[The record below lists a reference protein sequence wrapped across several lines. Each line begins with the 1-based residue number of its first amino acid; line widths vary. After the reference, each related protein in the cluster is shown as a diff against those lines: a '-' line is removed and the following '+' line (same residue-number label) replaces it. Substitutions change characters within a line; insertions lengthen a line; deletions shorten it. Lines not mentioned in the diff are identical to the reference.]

1 MKITHRTCLVM
12 LFVFASAGC
21 ALTSTQREATSR
33 FAQAS
38 MEIGDFTSN
47 EFSHFRSA
55 TIDMNTT
62 SIAINGHAKADNL
75 DGAFNPDDTI
85 ERVKAAQAIS
95 SYGKLLLSLVNDTQE
110 TELKQASNNFVDSF
124 KSISNKKMTNS
135 QLEGLGQ
142 LVQAIGSILV
152 EAKKAD
158 AVKAIVP
165 AAAKEVD
172 KLCDLLI
179 NDLTPRTS
187 TQLATGFDTTI
198 RQLTQDADSILEK
211 PDKSYTDRLIAVDGR
226 RKAQEENDHLAQISS
241 QAVKTLSALKAANAQ
256 LVNALNDDSLS
267 IADIK
272 TLGKEAN
279 TLKVAIDALTKGK
292 YWLTGGR
299 LNLN

>member
-12 LFVFASAGC
+12 LFAFASAGC

-85 ERVKAAQAIS
+85 ERVKAAQALS
-95 SYGKLLLSLVNDTQE
+95 SYGKLLLSLVNDTQAA
-110 TELKQASNNFVDSF
+110 ELKQASNNFVDSF

-135 QLEGLGQ
+135 QLEVLGQ
-142 LVQAIGSILV
+142 SVQAIGSILV
-152 EAKKAD
+152 EAKKAA
-158 AVKAIVP
+158 AVKTIVP
-165 AAAKEVD
+165 AVTND
-172 KLCDLLI
+172 VNTSCDLLI
-179 NDLTPRTS
+179 NDLTPSTS
-187 TQLATGFDTTI
+187 QLATGFDATI
-198 RQLTQDADSILEK
+198 RQLTQDSDSFLEK
-211 PDKSYTDRLIAVDGR
+211 PDKSYTDRLIASDGR